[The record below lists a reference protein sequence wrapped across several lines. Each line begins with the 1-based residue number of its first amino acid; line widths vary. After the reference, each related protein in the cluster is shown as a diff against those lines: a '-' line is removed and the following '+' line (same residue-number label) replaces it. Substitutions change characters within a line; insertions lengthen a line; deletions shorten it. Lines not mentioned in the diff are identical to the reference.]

1 MHASWGSIGP
11 LHPQEPGGS
20 DDGVSMYH
28 QHAYLFQMQY
38 CHTHRSLI
46 MSAHARAMMQG
57 RHIRED
63 RVLDTVDSPERTEE
77 KGDDEAHYLKRIS
90 GNENKVLWVLVN
102 QNPISS
108 EGSYGILRSE
118 SAPMKVKIDP
128 EADAL
133 YMRLSDT
140 RIHDSEEV
148 KPGIILDYDEKNNL
162 VGIEILE
169 P

>member
-1 MHASWGSIGP
+1 M
-11 LHPQEPGGS
+11 
-20 DDGVSMYH
+20 
-28 QHAYLFQMQY
+28 
-38 CHTHRSLI
+38 HRSLI

-63 RVLDTVDSPERTEE
+63 RVLDTVDSPKWTEE
-77 KGDDEAHYLKRIS
+77 KGDDEKHDLERIS
-90 GNENKVLWVLVN
+90 GNENKVRRVIG
-102 QNPISS
+102 NPNSISS
-108 EGSYGILRSE
+108 EGRYGILRSE

-148 KPGIILDYDEKNNL
+148 KPGIILDYDEKKTTSWEL
-162 VGIEILE
+162 RSSRYQRGYHR
-169 P
+169 PP

>member
-1 MHASWGSIGP
+1 
-11 LHPQEPGGS
+11 
-20 DDGVSMYH
+20 
-28 QHAYLFQMQY
+28 
-38 CHTHRSLI
+38 

-77 KGDDEAHYLKRIS
+77 KGDDEAHYLERIS
-90 GNENKVLWVLVN
+90 GNENKVRRVSG
-102 QNPISS
+102 NPNSISS
-108 EGSYGILRSE
+108 EGRYGILRSE

-133 YMRLSDT
+133 NMRLSDT